1 MGEEGDIPSPSLC
14 SIPHAGHRVLD
25 TREGFTLMRLL
36 LVTLPCPMGRLLTA
50 CEGSQ
55 EAEFEAG
62 VAEDMDRSGQEP
74 ERKG

>member
-1 MGEEGDIPSPSLC
+1 
-14 SIPHAGHRVLD
+14 
-25 TREGFTLMRLL
+25 MRLL
-36 LVTLPCPMGRLLTA
+36 MTLPCLVGRLLTA

-62 VAEDMDRSGQEP
+62 VAEDMECSGQEP

>member
-1 MGEEGDIPSPSLC
+1 
-14 SIPHAGHRVLD
+14 
-25 TREGFTLMRLL
+25 MRLL